1 VIVVDTNII
10 SYLYLSTKQ
19 TVLVEQVLRKDSRW
33 AAPLLWRSE
42 FRSVLALYIKKKII
56 SLEKALAVQQEAED
70 FLQENEFE
78 VPSTQVLSLAA
89 TSSLSAYDCEFVALA
104 QVLDS
109 PLVTADKQIIRDF
122 PQTAYSPRQ
131 FLRL

>member
-1 VIVVDTNII
+1 MIVVDTNII
-10 SYLYLSTKQ
+10 SYLYLSTGQ
-19 TVLVEQVLRKDSRW
+19 TAFVEQVLQKNSRW
-33 AAPLLWRSE
+33 AAPLVWKSE
-42 FRSVLALYIKKKII
+42 FRNVLALYLGKKVI
-56 SLEKALAVQQEAED
+56 SLEKALAIQQEAED
-70 FLQENEFE
+70 FLEENEFE
-78 VPSTQVLSLAA
+78 VPSAQVLGLVAA
-89 TSSLSAYDCEFVALA
+89 SSLSAYDCEFVALA

>member
-1 VIVVDTNII
+1 MIVVDTNII
-10 SYLYLSTKQ
+10 SYLYLSTNQ
-19 TVLVEQVLRKDSRW
+19 TRLVEQVLQKNSRW

-42 FRSVLALYIKKKII
+42 FRSVLALYVRKKII
-56 SLEKALAVQQEAED
+56 SLEKALAIQQEAED

-78 VPSTQVLSLAA
+78 VPSAQVLNLVAA
-89 TSSLSAYDCEFVALA
+89 SSLSAYDCEFVALA
-104 QVLDS
+104 QALNS

-122 PQTAYSPRQ
+122 PRTAYSPRQ

>member
-1 VIVVDTNII
+1 MIVVDTNII

-19 TVLVEQVLRKDSRW
+19 TVLVEQVLRKDSHW

-42 FRSVLALYIKKKII
+42 FRSVLALYLKKKII
-56 SLEKALAVQQEAED
+56 SIEKALAIQQEAED

-78 VPSTQVLSLAA
+78 VPSAQVLSLVAA
-89 TSSLSAYDCEFVALA
+89 SSLSAYYCEFVALA

>member
-1 VIVVDTNII
+1 MIVVDTNII

>member
-1 VIVVDTNII
+1 MIVVDTNII

-19 TVLVEQVLRKDSRW
+19 TGLVEQVLRKDGRW

-42 FRSVLALYIKKKII
+42 FRSVLALHLKKNII
-56 SLEKALAVQQEAED
+56 SIEKALAIQQEAED

-78 VPSTQVLSLAA
+78 VPSTQVLNLVAA
-89 TSSLSAYDCEFVALA
+89 SSLSAYDCEFVALA
-104 QVLDS
+104 QALDS

-122 PQTAYSPRQ
+122 PRTTYSPRQ
-131 FLRL
+131 FLDL